1 MNTNSKSIIIIIGAV
16 GVLSLPL
23 GILLVGGELMA

>member
-1 MNTNSKSIIIIIGAV
+1 MSANSKSIMIIIGAV

-23 GILLVGGELMA
+23 GLLLVGGEPMA